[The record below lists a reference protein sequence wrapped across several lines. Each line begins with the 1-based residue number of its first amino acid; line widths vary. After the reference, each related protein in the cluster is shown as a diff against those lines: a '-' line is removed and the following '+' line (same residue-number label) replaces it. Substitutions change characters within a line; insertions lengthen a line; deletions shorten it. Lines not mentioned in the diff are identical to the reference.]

1 MNLHEAVANP
11 KGRKKKKRVGRG
23 MASGMGKTCGR
34 GHKGASSRSGYS
46 RKLGH
51 EGGQTPLIRRMP
63 KVGFNNAFR
72 KEYVTVN
79 VARLE
84 TMNDGTEVTPK
95 LLKEIGMISKL
106 GDGLKILGDGELTR
120 KLTVCAHKFTKS
132 AVEKIQKAGGEIKVI
147 E

>member
-1 MNLHEAVANP
+1 MNLHEAVAKP
-11 KGRKKKKRVGRG
+11 HGRKNKKRVGRG
-23 MASGMGKTCGR
+23 MASGMGKTSGR
-34 GHKGASSRSGYS
+34 GHKGQSSRSGYA

-63 KVGFNNAFR
+63 KVGFNNPFR

-84 TMNDGTEVTPK
+84 TINEGTEVTPK
-95 LLKEIGMISKL
+95 LLKETGMIKKL

-120 KLTVCAHKFTKS
+120 KLTVSAHKFTKT
-132 AVEKIQKAGGEIKVI
+132 AVEKIQKAGGEIRVI

>member
-1 MNLHEAVANP
+1 MNLHEAVARP
-11 KGRKKKKRVGRG
+11 KGRKNKKRVGRG
-23 MASGMGKTCGR
+23 MASGMGKTSGR
-34 GHKGASSRSGYS
+34 GHKGQSSRSGYA

-63 KVGFNNAFR
+63 KVGFNNPFR

-84 TMNDGTEVTPK
+84 TINEGTEVTPK
-95 LLKEIGMISKL
+95 LLKEIGMIKKF
-106 GDGLKILGDGELTR
+106 GDGLKILGDGELTH
-120 KLTVCAHKFTKS
+120 KLTVSAHKFTKT
-132 AVEKIQKAGGEIKVI
+132 AVEKIQKAGGEIRVI

>member
-1 MNLHEAVANP
+1 MNLHEAVAKP
-11 KGRKKKKRVGRG
+11 QGRKNKKRVGRG
-23 MASGMGKTCGR
+23 MASGMGKTSGR
-34 GHKGASSRSGYS
+34 GHKGQSSRSGYA

-63 KVGFNNAFR
+63 KVGFNNPFR

-84 TMNDGTEVTPK
+84 TINEGTEVTPK
-95 LLKEIGMISKL
+95 LLKETGMIKKL
-106 GDGLKILGDGELTR
+106 GDGLKILGDGELTH
-120 KLTVCAHKFTKS
+120 KLTVSAHKFTKT
-132 AVEKIQKAGGEIKVI
+132 AVEKIQKAGGEIRVI